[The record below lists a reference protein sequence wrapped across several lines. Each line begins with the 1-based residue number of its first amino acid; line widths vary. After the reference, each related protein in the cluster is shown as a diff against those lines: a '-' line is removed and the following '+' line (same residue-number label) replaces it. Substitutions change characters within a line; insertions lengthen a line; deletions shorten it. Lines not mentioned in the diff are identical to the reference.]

1 MVGREC
7 VSVDPSGRLSDC
19 EQVVTD
25 DELKTI
31 CFLCYLRYL
40 LFKIVL
46 NSLALHT
53 SPANEPLE
61 HPMPRLHVAGLLVL
75 ILATASTTSA
85 LDPLDSR
92 EEKTRKQ
99 EAKVTSVQ
107 SKPEESPA
115 TPPRRSPHLSKPRI
129 TPVRKEH
136 WSPEQKAILE
146 PLERQKRLYN
156 VFTTMANHP
165 DLARDWLTFANH
177 VLRKC
182 TLPPRDREIL
192 ILRIGWL
199 CGAEYE
205 WAQHTRIG
213 KAVGLTDDDL
223 KHIQRGPDAA
233 GASQHDRL
241 LLKAVDELRAD
252 AFVSDETWNAL
263 AKTYDTK
270 QMMDLVFAVGQY
282 NLVSMA
288 LNSFG
293 VQLDPGLEGFPK

>member
-1 MVGREC
+1 
-7 VSVDPSGRLSDC
+7 
-19 EQVVTD
+19 
-25 DELKTI
+25 
-31 CFLCYLRYL
+31 
-40 LFKIVL
+40 
-46 NSLALHT
+46 
-53 SPANEPLE
+53 
-61 HPMPRLHVAGLLVL
+61 MPRLRVSVVIAL
-75 ILATASTTSA
+75 ILSTGAAREAFDPGDLNQQDAFVTSA
-85 LDPLDSR
+85 PNRAED
-92 EEKTRKQ
+92 
-99 EAKVTSVQ
+99 
-107 SKPEESPA
+107 PA
-115 TPPRRSPHLSKPRI
+115 TPPRRPPHLSKPRI
-129 TPVRKEH
+129 PPVQKER
-136 WSPEQKAILE
+136 WTPEQKAILE

-156 VFTTMANHP
+156 VFGTMANHP
-165 DLARDWLTFANH
+165 DLARDWLVFANH

-223 KHIQRGPDAA
+223 KHVQQGPNAA

-241 LLKAVDELRAD
+241 LLKAVDELHAD
-252 AFVSDETWNAL
+252 SFIGDETWNAL
-263 AKTYDTK
+263 AETYDTR

-293 VQLDPGLEGFPK
+293 VQLDPGLEGFSKENAKQK